1 VFLILV
7 MRESGESGLFGIVGL
22 GNPGRRY
29 RKTRHNIGFMLV
41 DQMAARQ
48 DRKIEVFKCR
58 SLVCELSIAGH
69 EVVLV
74 KPQTYMNRSGDAV
87 KEVVDSYSID
97 LSRLLIVYDE
107 IALPLGRLRMKSR
120 GSAGGHNG
128 MRSILGLMET
138 EDVPRLRIG
147 VGSDIP
153 QADLAAF
160 VLSRFRWKERNILK
174 EMLSTAESAV
184 ESYLTEGIEMAMN
197 RTNRNLTE

>member
-1 VFLILV
+1 

>member
-1 VFLILV
+1 
-7 MRESGESGLFGIVGL
+7 MFGIVGL

-41 DQMAARQ
+41 DQLATRQ

-58 SLVCELSIAGH
+58 SLVCELDIAGH

-87 KEVVDSYSID
+87 KEVVDSYSIA
-97 LSRLLIVYDE
+97 LTSLLIVYDE

-138 EDVPRLRIG
+138 EDIPRLRIG
-147 VGSDIP
+147 VGSDEP

-184 ESYLTEGIEMAMN
+184 ENYLTEGIEMAMN
-197 RTNRNLTE
+197 RTNRNITE